1 MAHWARQHSECEG
14 KKVRKVSPPNKTNKQ
29 QQNREKSGPL
39 EKLFLNESLK
49 ALRNFPGIQ

>member
-14 KKVRKVSPPNKTNKQ
+14 KKVRKVSPSNKTNKQ